1 MSPFLEQIDNP
12 LGWMS
17 RATWITY
24 PWLPPGWVTYVP
36 VRLFENSWIIL
47 DNKIIYSVISKSQCL
62 FGRGHTWLFYL
73 FLRVRARQEQQEEA
87 ATPATCTHAFFIRRL
102 EDYGFAVLDSG
113 SLLSCRYVVISDGE
127 ITFFLPVR
135 RASTLLYLT
144 KLSV

>member
-1 MSPFLEQIDNP
+1 M
-12 LGWMS
+12 
-17 RATWITY
+17 
-24 PWLPPGWVTYVP
+24 P
-36 VRLFENSWIIL
+36 VRLIIL
-47 DNKIIYSVISKSQCL
+47 DNKIIYSVISKSQCP

-73 FLRVRARQEQQEEA
+73 FLRVRARQEQREEA
-87 ATPATCTHAFFIRRL
+87 ATPATCTHAFFIRQL
-102 EDYGFAVLDSG
+102 EDYGVAVVDSG